1 MTNDKKSTCDDHTCF
16 SCNVGLLTDN
26 QAVRI
31 LQSVKSAKSG
41 KCFIISIV
49 GDPNECEIF
58 TNVSPMFLHGII
70 SSIYDNLKALSTT
83 DFKHDGVVLHEPSVK
98 AAFEAMLQPIDEDLD
113 DDAKRLLQTVRCLTA
128 YFNSMLPA
136 TDGVTL
142 Q

>member
-1 MTNDKKSTCDDHTCF
+1 MTNDKKSLCDDPACL

-26 QAVRI
+26 HAVRI

-49 GDPNECEIF
+49 GDQNECEIL
-58 TNVSPMFLHGII
+58 TNVSPMLLHGII
-70 SSIYDNLKALSTT
+70 SSIYDNLQALNTT

-98 AAFEAMLQPIDEDLD
+98 AAFEAMQQPIDEELD
-113 DDAKRLLQTVRCLTA
+113 EDAKRLLQTVRCLTA
-128 YFNSMLPA
+128 YFNSMFPA
-136 TDGVTL
+136 TDCGTL